1 MDMPCQQDFHFF
13 YVNVIF
19 VFSVGDELQHLYYK
33 FLPWEQLEDCS
44 VTRPFLSLRRVT
56 RPFAG
61 ESKIQNR
68 LKIKPVPIEGVQW
81 YMVAHQHTHLSSWH
95 SQTPSASSMCSCLQ
109 AYEGG
114 RVHHPSCAVMSSG
127 RQKVDTSG
135 WSPTIIIHKLYMFI
149 SKR

>member
-1 MDMPCQQDFHFF
+1 MPAGLSFF
-13 YVNVIF
+13 LYVAKCYF

-81 YMVAHQHTHLSSWH
+81 YMVAHQHTHLSS
-95 SQTPSASSMCSCLQ
+95 
-109 AYEGG
+109 
-114 RVHHPSCAVMSSG
+114 
-127 RQKVDTSG
+127 
-135 WSPTIIIHKLYMFI
+135 
-149 SKR
+149 